1 MYLLHRTCVV
11 HIAKLMSRRGK
22 ALEKLVNFHEL
33 LEINCAQL
41 FKAQSFVFS
50 SYCSTQQ
57 LLAAEHIYVSSILLH
72 KSSHHEKQINLDNL
86 MRSTAEKNAFL
97 MSHPP
102 TLPEWFIVHDI
113 HSKQRK
119 QPIKAIATYAVS
131 QRIEIPVC
139 SKGQ

>member
-33 LEINCAQL
+33 LEINCAQ
-41 FKAQSFVFS
+41 QGPVVCIQFVL
-50 SYCSTQQ
+50 QQ
-57 LLAAEHIYVSSILLH
+57 QQFLAEHIYVSSILLH

-131 QRIEIPVC
+131 QEIEIPVC
-139 SKGQ
+139 RCSILFF